1 MNDFIPLRKNL
12 IKTHRELKKLFYMA
26 KKSKNYNIALKIIES
41 NRILREELT
50 AADFANHI
58 RDGLNT
64 MTLTKDGW
72 QASIEELLEGF
83 PPP

>member
-50 AADFANHI
+50 AADNWH
-58 RDGLNT
+58 
-64 MTLTKDGW
+64 
-72 QASIEELLEGF
+72 ELINNLLGGKK
-83 PPP
+83 